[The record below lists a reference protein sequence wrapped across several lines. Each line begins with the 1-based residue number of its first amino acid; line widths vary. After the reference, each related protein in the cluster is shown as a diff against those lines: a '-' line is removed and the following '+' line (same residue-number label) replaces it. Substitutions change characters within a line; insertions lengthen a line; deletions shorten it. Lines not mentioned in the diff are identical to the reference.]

1 MRYTYFLL
9 LIAVFAINQ
18 DTYAQGYYVDA
29 LRFSQYQFGST
40 ARLKALGN
48 AQTAVGGDISSIGG
62 NPAGLGLFTRSEFSL
77 TTEIMQY
84 SSTGSYFGESTN
96 ASRGKVNINNLGA
109 VFFVRMGKPQG
120 QDLKTGAISLNFGI
134 GYNKTNDFGNKLMF
148 GAPNTQ
154 SSIANFYADLAN
166 GYTGALASGSLEDA
180 ADKAN
185 LIIPSGNSYVS
196 ATNPNRLQDEVII
209 RNGSQSEL
217 NLSAGLNISNKL
229 YIGTSI
235 GLVSLDYSSDNTF
248 TEKGTLSYS
257 DANGNYS
264 ENYNNNYFQRF
275 EAKGSGFNMKL
286 GVIFRP
292 NQFFRLGATAQTPNW
307 YTIDD
312 SYSES
317 NNTKLTDNPFFQDQ
331 NVKSETANY
340 DLTYGLRTPA
350 KFSLAASLFQNKI
363 GFITG
368 EVELVD
374 YSSIELQNKDYD
386 EPNRFNEDNRFIL
399 NNYKNATNYKIGAEV
414 KATPAIFIRGGYS
427 LTDSPIENSEQN
439 LDIHTYS
446 FGGGYRFGN
455 INIDVAYQSSSV
467 NSQISPYTLN
477 SGVAPVASFKTTRNG
492 VFLTVGTRF

>member
-1 MRYTYFLL
+1 MRYTYLLL
-9 LIAVFAINQ
+9 LIAAFAVNQ
-18 DTYAQGYYVDA
+18 DTYAQGYYADA

-40 ARLKALGN
+40 ARLKGLAS

-84 SSTGSYFGESTN
+84 SSKGSYFGESMN
-96 ASRGKVNINNLGA
+96 ASRGKVNLNNLGA
-109 VFFVRMGKPQG
+109 VFFVRMGKPRG
-120 QDLKTGAISLNFGI
+120 QDLKTGVISLNFGI

-148 GAPNTQ
+148 TAPNTQ
-154 SSIANFYADLAN
+154 SSVANFYADLAN
-166 GYTGALASGSLEDA
+166 GYSGALVDGSLEDA

-185 LIIPSGNSYVS
+185 LIIPSGGNYVS
-196 ATNPNRLQDEVII
+196 ATNADRVQDEVII

-217 NLSAGLNISNKL
+217 NLSAGINISNKF

-235 GLVSLDYSSDNTF
+235 GLLGLKYSSDNTF
-248 TEKGTLSYS
+248 TENGTLSYT

-264 ENYNNNYFQRF
+264 ENYNNNYYQRF

-292 NQFFRLGATAQTPNW
+292 NQYFRIGATAQSPNW

-317 NNTKLTDNPFFQDQ
+317 TSTNLTDNPRFQDQ
-331 NVKSETANY
+331 RVTSETADY

-350 KFSLAASLFQNKI
+350 KFSLGASLFQNKI
-363 GFITG
+363 GFLTG
-368 EVELVD
+368 EIELVD
-374 YSSIELQNKDYD
+374 YSSIELESKDYT
-386 EPNRFNEDNRFIL
+386 PNQFNDDNRFIV

-414 KATPAIFIRGGYS
+414 KATPTLFVRAGYS
-427 LTDSPIENSEQN
+427 LTDSPIENSNQD
-439 LDIHTYS
+439 LDIQTYS
-446 FGGGYRFGN
+446 IGGGYRFGN
-455 INIDVAYQSSSV
+455 INIDLAYQSSSA

-477 SGVAPVASFKTTRNG
+477 TGISPVASFKTTRSG